1 MMRHI
6 ILSLALATLS
16 LALVAMITVIWPL
29 RGEVMSGESLK
40 SLLANGLTLML
51 GGPGEGYKGTLTL
64 QADGTGVG
72 LTMQDNGTK
81 FDFTGTWTIEDNQF
95 CRKWKF
101 NNFKKKCET
110 WRKVGDNKV
119 VVLIDGKK
127 IRVNSW

>member
-1 MMRHI
+1 MMRYYF
-6 ILSLALATLS
+6 LSLALATFS
-16 LALVAMITVIWPL
+16 LALVIMINAIWPL
-29 RGEVMSGESLK
+29 GEEDMPGESLK
-40 SLLANGLTLML
+40 PLLANGLTLMF
-51 GGPGEGYKGTLTL
+51 GGPGEGYKGTLRL
-64 QADGTGVG
+64 QADGTSVG
-72 LTMQDNGTK
+72 LSVQDNGII
-81 FDFTGTWTIEDNQF
+81 FDLTGTWTIEDNQF